1 MAIYQGENQLHP
13 KKDGTLL
20 ERKYYKEREEI
31 RDLFN
36 KFKKGDEPASLT
48 FTRDFEK
55 KYNRSGT
62 SYLAPAPQSVPLKAI
77 YSDADIDSVEI
88 RYSQVPPVKENGRI
102 RWIRPILMMD
112 EFMSVNENQMDLAWF
127 LLKMSGLFKTGT
139 IKLVD
144 QEVRIDAEYDSIMV
158 QADISRALLAED
170 RTADEL
176 EQIFDLFG
184 EGKYAYNK
192 EESVRTNA
200 VSLWKIVI
208 ARDKAGETQ
217 VLPSLK
223 SVIDLIIKPTVKASE
238 GNVMVGGKEFPI
250 LPLPEG
256 WKKKEILLEAENNG
270 IELPKNPLKLDALYS
285 ILQAKLSILQEQS

>member
-20 ERKYYKEREEI
+20 EKKYYKEREEI
-31 RDLFN
+31 RELFN

-48 FTRDFEK
+48 FTRDFDK
-55 KYNRSGT
+55 KWNRGGT
-62 SYLAPAPQSVPLKAI
+62 SYAPPAPQAIPLKAI
-77 YSDADIDSVEI
+77 YSDSEIDSIEI

-112 EFMSVNENQMDLAWF
+112 EYISVSENQIDLAWF
-127 LLKMSGLFKTGT
+127 FLKMSGLVRGGT

-144 QEVRIDAEYDSIMV
+144 QEVKIDAEWDTIML
-158 QADISRALLAED
+158 QTDISRVLLAED
-170 RTADEL
+170 RTADEM

-184 EGKYAYNK
+184 EGKYAYNSD
-192 EESVRTNA
+192 ESVRTNA

-208 ARDKAGETQ
+208 QRDKAGETQ
-217 VLPSLK
+217 VLSAIK
-223 SVIDLIIKPTVKASE
+223 SVLDTVVKTTAKASE
-238 GNVMVGGKEFPI
+238 GNVMVDGKEYPI
-250 LPLPEG
+250 VALPEG
-256 WKKKEILLEAENNG
+256 WKKKEILLEAEAHG

-285 ILQAKLSILQEQS
+285 ILQAKISILQEQS